1 MDVVLTGSRGYDVML
16 WGDCGGSGYN
26 ASTKYKYWSW
36 SYENKIAHDGVQG
49 GLFHRGTGKR
59 YVLMD
64 RF

>member
-1 MDVVLTGSRGYDVML
+1 ML

-36 SYENKIAHDGVQG
+36 SYENKIAHNDVQG
-49 GLFHRGTGKR
+49 GLFHRGTGIKG
-59 YVLMD
+59 YVLKD